1 MKIHLFKNILL
12 RVYMGNRSTK
22 WLGVLCS
29 SLSVMF
35 ALHASE
41 ATAASSLLVSASA
54 NRSAPST
61 LAGQAMSGKIY
72 VFTNSTAA
80 VKSVQFYLDNGLK
93 QTEGLGPYDFAG
105 TAANGTANPF
115 DTNVIATGGHT
126 IKAVVTLTSGA
137 TETVTGTFTRSAPTA
152 AAAPVSGGASPT
164 SGKKWHP
171 GHYVL
176 AYEDNGVGNL
186 DKINGNPNFKGI
198 NAWHYWR
205 EIESGKG
212 AYNFNEMAT
221 ELAKARSMGKQYWLT
236 MMFKTF
242 ATKHTP
248 CVPNYMLTAEY
259 QGGQSVRYNA
269 DGSVKYCIAKVWV
282 PAVQARL
289 NALYSALGERF
300 DADPNFEGIA
310 TSENSLS
317 GTNGMSN
324 PSGYTLQNYTNGLR
338 SGMAALARAFPR
350 SQVSVTV
357 NWVKQQL
364 DQMIPYAH
372 SLGIGIGCPDMVP
385 PIAGQVTTESYA
397 YYPSYYGKMPL
408 AVNVEGGV
416 KSVLQSGRFTLTD
429 LYNFGVVNPS
439 GLRVNYMFWTVGQ
452 ETAFDAVWAFTSK
465 IKPLID
471 SRKGFINSACPLN
484 TRCQ

>member
-1 MKIHLFKNILL
+1 
-12 RVYMGNRSTK
+12 
-22 WLGVLCS
+22 
-29 SLSVMF
+29 MF

-61 LAGQAMSGKIY
+61 LAGQSMSGKIY

-126 IKAVVTLTSGA
+126 IKAVVKLTSGA

-152 AAAPVSGGASPT
+152 AAAPVSGGASPA

-171 GHYVL
+171 GHYVI
-176 AYEDNGVGNL
+176 AYEDAGVGNL

-205 EIESGKG
+205 EVESGKG
-212 AYNFNEMAT
+212 VYNFNEIAT
-221 ELAKARSMGKQYWLT
+221 ELAKAKSMGKQYWLT

-242 ATKHTP
+242 ATRHTP

-259 QGGQSVRYNA
+259 QGGQSVRYNS
-269 DGSVKYCIAKVWV
+269 DGSVRSCVAKVWV

-289 NALYSALGERF
+289 NSLYSALGQRF
-300 DADPNFEGIA
+300 DADSNFEGIA

-317 GTNGMSN
+317 GTNVMTNS
-324 PSGYTLQNYTNGLR
+324 SGYTLQNYTNGLK
-338 SGMAALARAFPR
+338 SGMAALASAFPR

-357 NWVKQQL
+357 N
-364 DQMIPYAH
+364 
-372 SLGIGIGCPDMVP
+372 
-385 PIAGQVTTESYA
+385 
-397 YYPSYYGKMPL
+397 
-408 AVNVEGGV
+408 
-416 KSVLQSGRFTLTD
+416 
-429 LYNFGVVNPS
+429 
-439 GLRVNYMFWTVGQ
+439 
-452 ETAFDAVWAFTSK
+452 
-465 IKPLID
+465 
-471 SRKGFINSACPLN
+471 
-484 TRCQ
+484 